1 MKEIPVSKSV
11 AQAMK
16 SAVLTP
22 PGVTDRE
29 AIIVSKTEEHGAFGD
44 VILREELFGHTYLW
58 NVGHAGHIVTTST
71 RPQSPLVLADY
82 GITEELCRQWR
93 PDMDEERALRL
104 DLTVPQL
111 VAVLEDR
118 TVILCCWMRLFK
130 AVRTGVTKLPA
141 YWLNAEDAE
150 GCLVSHLA
158 PETQEGEDS

>member
-1 MKEIPVSKSV
+1 
-11 AQAMK
+11 MK

-22 PGVTDRE
+22 LGVVGRE
-29 AIIVSKTEEHGAFGD
+29 ALIASKIEEYGSFGD

-58 NVGHAGHIVTTST
+58 NVGHAAHIVTTST

-93 PDMDEERALRL
+93 PDMDEERAISL
-104 DLTVPQL
+104 DLTVPHI

-130 AVRTGVTKLPA
+130 ALREGITELPA

-150 GCLVSHLA
+150 GCLVFHLS
-158 PETQEGEDS
+158 PEGEES